1 MTMSGVRSGSST
13 TSTVMPAIERAR
25 HQPATRST
33 ARVMCPLLAQS
44 ASKAGESAGM
54 AM

>member
-13 TSTVMPAIERAR
+13 TSTVMPAIERPR

-44 ASKAGESAGM
+44 ASKAGERAGM